1 MPFISRPEVASKLED
16 IRENFRFLAAE
27 ISGQIQVTSDLLD
40 APTDKTFRRICSRDD
55 YIDNL
60 KTTIENAC
68 FSRIHGQDPLGRDI
82 INVIRSIHI
91 ICVNLER
98 IADFCVNTARQVVY
112 LSDPAFIRRFGY
124 AAMIQEI
131 QQSIARIVSVFD
143 ERSLSGALD
152 ICRSEFILDT
162 LYKSEFDRIMTELD
176 TGKSSRD
183 LVTTLF
189 IFRYLERIGDSLL
202 NIGEALLFV
211 ILGEKIKIHQFEAL
225 QKTLS
230 ASGYDE
236 TLSEIDL
243 ESIWGSR
250 SGCRIRLVVR
260 KDEHREKSRGIFKEG
275 DIEKIRKEKNSL
287 DQWERLFPGLTPRI
301 FGYHEHHDIASML
314 VEYLSGCTLD
324 EVILTASD
332 DIVRNA
338 LFLLKEVVSNIWE
351 QTLKRGSVAVT
362 SIQQLLSR
370 LEDSKRLHPEL
381 FRQEKRM
388 GDVEIPSTYE
398 VIRQCANVERTIS
411 APFSVLC
418 HGDFNANN
426 LVYDHQFQTI
436 HYIDVYRS
444 HPDDYVQD
452 AAVFLISNF
461 RMPVFEVALRN
472 RINSVIFSF
481 LEWVKHFALDHD
493 DACFQFR
500 MALALSRNFYT
511 SIRFEHHDDF
521 AREMAL
527 RAHYLMEKIVH
538 HPSGKWE
545 SFSFPEDI
553 LRY

>member
-1 MPFISRPEVASKLED
+1 MSFISHPEITSKLEE
-16 IRENFRFLAAE
+16 IRENFRFLTVE
-27 ISGQIQVTSDLLD
+27 ISGQVQATSDILA
-40 APTDKTFRRICSRDD
+40 APSHKTFHRICSRDD

-68 FSRIHGQDPLGRDI
+68 FSRIHGPDSLDKDI

-98 IADFCVNTARQVVY
+98 IADFCVNTARQVEY
-112 LSDPAFIRRFGY
+112 LSDPAFIRRFEYG
-124 AAMIQEI
+124 AMIQEI
-131 QQSIARIVSVFD
+131 QRNISRIIAVFE

-162 LYKSEFDRIMTELD
+162 LYKNEFDRIMMELD
-176 TGKSSRD
+176 TARSTRD

-230 ASGYDE
+230 ASGYE
-236 TLSEIDL
+236 GELSEIDL
-243 ESIWGSR
+243 KSIWGSR
-250 SGCRIRLVVR
+250 SGCRISLIAQ
-260 KDEHREKSRGIFKEG
+260 KHRSQEKSRGIFKEG
-275 DIEKIRKEKNSL
+275 NLEKIRKEKISL
-287 DQWERLFPGLTPRI
+287 EQWESLYPGLTPRI
-301 FGYHEHHDIASML
+301 FGYYENHDIASLL
-314 VEYLSGCTLD
+314 VEFLPGCTLD

-332 DIVRNA
+332 DIVQNA
-338 LFLLKEVVSNIWE
+338 LFLLEHVLLDIWR
-351 QTLKRGSVAVT
+351 QTLTRESVAVT
-362 SIQQLLSR
+362 CIQQLLSR
-370 LEDSKRLHPEL
+370 LEESRRLHPGL
-381 FRQEKRM
+381 FRCAKHM
-388 GDVEIPSTYE
+388 GKVEILSTHE
-398 VIRQCANVERTIS
+398 VIRKCSEIENTLS

-426 LVYDHQFQTI
+426 LVYDHMSQQL

-444 HPDDYVQD
+444 HKDDYVQD
-452 AAVFLISNF
+452 AAVFLMSNF
-461 RMPVFEVALRN
+461 RTPVFDAVLRD
-472 RINSVIFSF
+472 RINKVIFMF
-481 LEWVKHFALDHD
+481 LNLVKRFAQEHD
-493 DACFQFR
+493 DSEFQIR

-511 SIRFEHHDDF
+511 SIRFEHNYDF
-521 AREMAL
+521 AREMML

-538 HPSGKWE
+538 HPSGQWN

-553 LRY
+553 LCY